1 MEITNIR
8 YEFIFTSVTVD
19 YLTLFRLGRRVGVG
33 NNPYQKLISHNFW
46 TPACAGKAT
55 NFNDFSSNLSGKN
68 SWSQNYLLFLFLV
81 IFYQ

>member
-19 YLTLFRLGRRVGVG
+19 YLNSIQIGARRVGVG

-55 NFNDFSSNLSGKN
+55 NFNDDSEDWGLIWRPRCRKL
-68 SWSQNYLLFLFLV
+68 Q
-81 IFYQ
+81 